1 MSLLF
6 DDENR
11 PTCIHASKCIYHIY
25 VVYTDASYLLSES
38 PTLFI
43 SEGVLQGKESA
54 LPYCG
59 WSKSLLPKEN
69 GTLRWYSGVCILQ
82 ERNSNMTAAP
92 VCQCSKQGFVA
103 LFQRDEVRLCQKYI
117 VLVYCIALLL

>member
-1 MSLLF
+1 MMKIDLLAYMHQNVSTTF
-6 DDENR
+6 MLYTQMH
-11 PTCIHASKCIYHIY
+11 PT
-25 VVYTDASYLLSES
+25 LLES

-59 WSKSLLPKEN
+59 WSNSLLPKEN
-69 GTLRWYSGVCILQ
+69 GTIRWYSDVCILQ
-82 ERNSNMTAAP
+82 ERNSNMTAAS

-103 LFQRDEVRLCQKYI
+103 VFQRDEVRLCKMYI
-117 VLVYCIALLL
+117 VLVYCIAILL